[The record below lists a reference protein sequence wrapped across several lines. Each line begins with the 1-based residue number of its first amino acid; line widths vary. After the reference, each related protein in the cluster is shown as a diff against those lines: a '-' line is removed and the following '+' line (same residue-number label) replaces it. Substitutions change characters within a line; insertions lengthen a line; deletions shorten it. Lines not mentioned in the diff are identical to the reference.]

1 MATPSYGKRRSL
13 SSIDTGIRPVSP
25 TYGRRAF
32 LSYSQHS
39 QATFASESQAE
50 RLVACMLDIDPDV
63 ASYRHQELSVDLFER
78 RLLHS
83 KAERK
88 AVLQKYNELGRQGA
102 IYTPDFLI
110 HQSQRASTV
119 LEVKLEG
126 FEGDTRYKQKL
137 AEARC
142 VLNSHGY
149 DFRTLVFPIGWN
161 HPLRHN
167 VPLLHGSACLRN
179 WRLNGEQLSIL
190 KRLCG
195 DEGAT
200 LREICAVLEISASY
214 IPALVQQGVLQMDWA
229 LQRFNADT
237 QLHWAAG
244 DLEHMSVWRSLA
256 C

>member
-1 MATPSYGKRRSL
+1 MVTPRYGKRRSL
-13 SSIDTGIRPVSP
+13 SSIDTGVRPVAP

-32 LSYSQHS
+32 LSYSHHS

-63 ASYRHQELSVDLFER
+63 ASYRHQQLSVDLFER

-83 KAERK
+83 NVERK
-88 AVLQKYNELGRQGA
+88 AVLQKYREMGRQHA

-119 LEVKLEG
+119 LEVKLQG
-126 FEGDTRYKQKL
+126 FEGDTRYKLKL
-137 AEARC
+137 AEARS

-149 DFRTLVFPIGWN
+149 DFKTLVFPIGWN

-167 VPLLHGSACLRN
+167 IPLLHGSACLRN
-179 WRLNGEQLSIL
+179 WHLNVEQLLIL
-190 KRLCG
+190 GRLCV

-200 LREICAVLEISASY
+200 LREICAASEISASH
-214 IPALVQQGVLQMDWA
+214 IPALVQQGVLQMDWVR
-229 LQRFNADT
+229 QSFNADT
-237 QLHWAAG
+237 HLHWAAG
-244 DLEHMSVWRSLA
+244 DLAHMSVWRGLA

>member
-1 MATPSYGKRRSL
+1 MATRSYGKRRSL
-13 SSIDTGIRPVSP
+13 SSIDTGVRPVAP

-39 QATFASESQAE
+39 QATYASESQAE

-63 ASYRHQELSVDLFER
+63 ASYRHQQLSVDLFER
-78 RLLHS
+78 RLLNS
-83 KAERK
+83 NVERK
-88 AVLQKYNELGRQGA
+88 AVLQKYREMGRQHA

-110 HQSQRASTV
+110 HQSHRASTV

-126 FEGDTRYKQKL
+126 FEGDKRYRQKL

-142 VLNSHGY
+142 VLNSNGY

-167 VPLLHGSACLRN
+167 IPLLHSSACLRN
-179 WRLNGEQLSIL
+179 CRLNGEQLSIL
-190 KRLCG
+190 ERLSG
-195 DEGAT
+195 DDGAT
-200 LREICAVLEISASY
+200 LLEICAALEISASH
-214 IPALVQQGVLQMDWA
+214 IPALVQQGILQMDWV

-237 QLHWAAG
+237 HLHWAAG
-244 DLEHMSVWRSLA
+244 DLEHMSVWKELA

>member
-1 MATPSYGKRRSL
+1 MAARSYGKRRSL
-13 SSIDTGIRPVSP
+13 SSIDTGVRPVAP
-25 TYGRRAF
+25 TYGRGAF

-39 QATFASESQAE
+39 QVTFASESQAE

-63 ASYRHQELSVDLFER
+63 SSYRHQQLSVDLFER

-83 KAERK
+83 NVERK
-88 AVLQKYNELGRQGA
+88 AVLQKYREMGRQHA

-119 LEVKLEG
+119 LEVKLQG

-137 AEARC
+137 VEARS

-149 DFRTLVFPIGWN
+149 DFRPLVFPSGWN
-161 HPLRHN
+161 HPLRHKI
-167 VPLLHGSACLRN
+167 PLLHGSACLRN

-195 DEGAT
+195 DDGAT
-200 LREICAVLEISASY
+200 LREICTALEISASH
-214 IPALVQQGVLQMDWA
+214 IPSLVQQGVLQMDWV

-237 QLHWAAG
+237 HLHWAAG
-244 DLEHMSVWRSLA
+244 DLEHMSVWKELA